1 MKIKGLT
8 KLKIKLCLE
17 LVGNILLYLFIFFV
31 LYFLITLLFENS
43 LSIAVSNTNY
53 DLYAFIVNN
62 RDNILYV
69 YLGIVL
75 IISIYRF
82 ISKYVNSINEVYESL
97 DLILKEDDE
106 AIKLPSEV
114 NDFSKKLNDIK
125 YNYILSKKKEEDAI
139 IKKNDLI
146 MYMAHDLKTPLTSVI
161 GYLTLLLDEKKISK
175 KTEEKYLKI
184 ALDKA
189 LRVESLTNE
198 FFDITRYNL
207 QEIPINKKR

>member
-1 MKIKGLT
+1 MKILKGLNSLKLYGEWGIKLKIKGLT

-62 RDNILYV
+62 RDNILYI
-69 YLGIVL
+69 YLGVVL

-106 AIKLPSEV
+106 AIKLPSEI
-114 NDFSKKLNDIK
+114 FLLSRLIFEFI
-125 YNYILSKKKEEDAI
+125 YI
-139 IKKNDLI
+139 
-146 MYMAHDLKTPLTSVI
+146 TPP
-161 GYLTLLLDEKKISK
+161 LLQK
-175 KTEEKYLKI
+175 
-184 ALDKA
+184 
-189 LRVESLTNE
+189 
-198 FFDITRYNL
+198 
-207 QEIPINKKR
+207 